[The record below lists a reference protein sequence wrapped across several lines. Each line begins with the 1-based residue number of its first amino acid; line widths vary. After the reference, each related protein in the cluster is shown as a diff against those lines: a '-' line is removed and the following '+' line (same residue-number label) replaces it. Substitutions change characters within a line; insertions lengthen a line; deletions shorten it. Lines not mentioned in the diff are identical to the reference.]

1 MQIQTHQLC
10 YSRYPEKMNLKEM
23 IDLWL
28 VGNRAEHV
36 PPLRVVT
43 AKQVSHFDKKS
54 RRLHDMRQVMNI
66 IQKMAVDKGVWK
78 PRRAG
83 DDYWNSKTVL
93 DMWNGIYDTVSPY
106 LMTVTKRAG
115 QADSTHKSRPDE
127 QAWRTTLRKFKA
139 AIKKGDLVL

>member
-1 MQIQTHQLC
+1 
-10 YSRYPEKMNLKEM
+10 
-23 IDLWL
+23 
-28 VGNRAEHV
+28 
-36 PPLRVVT
+36 
-43 AKQVSHFDKKS
+43 
-54 RRLHDMRQVMNI
+54 MRQVMNI

-115 QADSTHKSRPDE
+115 QADSTHKSRPDD

-139 AIKKGDLVL
+139 AIKKGESAFFDRIDHQRQQRRERARATTQNLKIR